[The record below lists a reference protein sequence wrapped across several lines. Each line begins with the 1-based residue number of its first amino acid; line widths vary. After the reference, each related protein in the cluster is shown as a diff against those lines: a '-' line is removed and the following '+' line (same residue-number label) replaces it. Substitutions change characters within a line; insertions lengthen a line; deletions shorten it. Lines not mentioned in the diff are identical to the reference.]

1 METFTINIESLG
13 EVSTGV
19 YKQETYPEAKKLY
32 LLNDGTCHYIGFR
45 NSDGC
50 TFAFPLPLDVM
61 ETHLISEKVS
71 GIQQEEREQFLNR
84 LGELG
89 EQIIQAVV
97 GAVAQTPPV
106 QERKGITEDTLLKA
120 IALSQDP
127 NLIKDINE

>member
-13 EVSTGV
+13 KVSTGICN
-19 YKQETYPEAKKLY
+19 QETYPEANKLY
-32 LLNDGTCHYIGFR
+32 LLNDGTCQHIGYR
-45 NSDGC
+45 NAEGC
-50 TFAFPLPLDVM
+50 TWAFPLPLNIIQA
-61 ETHLISEKVS
+61 HLISETVS

-127 NLIKDINE
+127 NLIKDIND